1 MIVSLVK
8 QKSLSN
14 VRKETCSVEERAIE
28 KITMMKTRKKRKL
41 VQQR

>member
-1 MIVSLVK
+1 MIVSLAK

-14 VRKETCSVEERAIE
+14 VRKETCSVEEKAIE
-28 KITMMKTRKKRKL
+28 KITKMKTRKKRKL